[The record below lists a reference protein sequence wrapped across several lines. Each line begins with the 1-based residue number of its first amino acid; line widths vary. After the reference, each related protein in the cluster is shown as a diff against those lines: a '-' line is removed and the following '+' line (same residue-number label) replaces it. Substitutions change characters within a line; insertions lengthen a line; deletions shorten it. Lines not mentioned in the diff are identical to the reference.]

1 MEDEVDMVGIGYWH
15 NRVGTSVALNKYMFS
30 LST

>member
-1 MEDEVDMVGIGYWH
+1 MEAEVDMLGIGYWH
-15 NRVGTSVALNKYMFS
+15 NRAGTFVVFNKYMFS